1 VIKLKSIRMDVYRPF
16 LLIVSIFILIL
27 TIVMSVRIERIDRRV
42 KYIEKNYYYLIF
54 RNGPCQENTKI
65 KK

>member
-1 VIKLKSIRMDVYRPF
+1 MIKLKSIRMDVYRPF

-42 KYIEKNYYYLIF
+42 KYI
-54 RNGPCQENTKI
+54 
-65 KK
+65 